1 VHAQII
7 MTAQASIIQIL
18 VRELENFLHAK

>member
-1 VHAQII
+1 